1 MNFQEL
7 LQSYVNSS
15 YEDLV
20 EGAKNDLCV
29 LGKALGSS
37 ENLAKIAVAVT
48 LTCFG
53 VDGAFTEKEYAFMCD
68 VLSKI
73 GYENA
78 KNMVQGVYD
87 NQKAA
92 EEALDEFA
100 DGLSNE
106 LKTVL
111 ADYVCR
117 VLAVDEELKVPE
129 IKFIQK
135 LIA

>member
-1 MNFQEL
+1 MGEAF
-7 LQSYVNSS
+7 
-15 YEDLV
+15 
-20 EGAKNDLCV
+20 
-29 LGKALGSS
+29 GSA
-37 ENLAKIAVAVT
+37 ENLAKLAVTVT

-53 VDGAFTEKEYAFMCD
+53 VDGAFTEKEHAFMCD

-92 EEALDEFA
+92 EEALDKFA
-100 DGLSNE
+100 DGLSDE

>member
-7 LQSYVNSS
+7 LQHYVNSS

-29 LGKALGSS
+29 IGKELGSAD
-37 ENLAKIAVAVT
+37 ELAKLAIAVT

-53 VDGAFTEKEYAFMCD
+53 VDGAFTGKEHDFMCD

-73 GYENA
+73 GYESA
-78 KNMVQGVYD
+78 KNMVQTVYD

-92 EEALDEFA
+92 EENLDKFV
-100 DGLSNE
+100 DGLNDE
-106 LKTVL
+106 TKTILV
-111 ADYVCR
+111 DYVCR

>member
-1 MNFQEL
+1 
-7 LQSYVNSS
+7 
-15 YEDLV
+15 
-20 EGAKNDLCV
+20 
-29 LGKALGSS
+29 
-37 ENLAKIAVAVT
+37 
-48 LTCFG
+48 
-53 VDGAFTEKEYAFMCD
+53 
-68 VLSKI
+68 
-73 GYENA
+73 
-78 KNMVQGVYD
+78 MVQGVYD

-92 EEALDEFA
+92 EEALNEFA